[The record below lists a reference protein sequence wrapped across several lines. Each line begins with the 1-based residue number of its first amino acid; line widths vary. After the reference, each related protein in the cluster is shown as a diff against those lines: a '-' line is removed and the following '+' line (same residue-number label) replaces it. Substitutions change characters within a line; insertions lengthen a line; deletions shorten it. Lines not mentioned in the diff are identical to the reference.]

1 MAPNEPYQRIENKN
15 TADSPK
21 RPICFL
27 SLYSVGYRVGTM
39 KKSLTLLLFTILAV
53 ACGGPRHI
61 RQQLDRAEMLMNEHP
76 DSALKILN
84 PMDRRTLENPRT
96 KARHALLL
104 SQALDKNY
112 IDVDNDSL
120 IGEAVR
126 YYSRC
131 GSDVERAKA
140 HYYYAVVK
148 GNAAESGTAIKA
160 LLTAREYV
168 EKTDDARMKGLVYTY
183 LGNLYYEQFCFG
195 DAATAYSE
203 AVDAFKSTGQTF
215 YLLYAMR
222 RKGVSLSLI
231 DKKPEALECLSEA
244 KQIALEAKDTTSL
257 LDVMASLGS
266 IQLFLSTDT
275 LILYKQELLN
285 LYKKYTIKNIP
296 LHHYPAI
303 GYIYLHQNK
312 IDSARWYYTNY
323 YRQHPKITSLNVGI
337 FSVMSEIENLAKNHE
352 KALEYKQLYI
362 QYSDSIDAILRKN
375 LVSQQEGKLEIEY
388 LKKEYAASR
397 IVQRYELLSLVLISF
412 LLIVGCC
419 FLIVSHRKAIRRKNR
434 KLAEYK
440 RYIEEG
446 NDHYIRL
453 SKQYDEIKRDIHVQD
468 ERAQTLFTLLGN
480 RIRSLQQLL
489 EWASVYEKNT
499 DSFYKHFKDHIKVA
513 AGKNRELAE
522 DVIAIANLSC
532 NGIIDHLQANYPMLS
547 LHELCYC
554 GFICLGFSSES
565 IRILYNHTNVYS
577 IYTMRSKIR
586 SKLGLTNQVQNLE
599 EHILYLMKNL
609 GRNMQ

>member
-1 MAPNEPYQRIENKN
+1 
-15 TADSPK
+15 
-21 RPICFL
+21 
-27 SLYSVGYRVGTM
+27 M
-39 KKSLTLLLFTILAV
+39 KKSLTLLFLAILAV
-53 ACGGPRHI
+53 ACGSPKHI

-76 DSALKILN
+76 DSALKILG
-84 PMDRRTLENPRT
+84 PMDRRALETPET

-126 YYSRC
+126 YYSRR
-131 GSDVERAKA
+131 GNEVERAKA

-160 LLTAREYV
+160 LLTAREHV
-168 EKTDDARMKGLVYTY
+168 EKTDDDRMKGLVYTY
-183 LGNLYYEQFCFG
+183 LGNLYYEQFCFS

-203 AVDAFKSTGQTF
+203 AVDAFKSTNQTF

-257 LDVMASLGS
+257 LEIVTSLGGVQVLADS
-266 IQLFLSTDT
+266 LS
-275 LILYKQELLN
+275 LPFYKQEIFSLYKQ
-285 LYKKYTIKNIP
+285 YTNRKIP
-296 LHHYPAI
+296 VNHYPII
-303 GYIYLHQNK
+303 GYCYYLEKN
-312 IDSARWYYTNY
+312 IDSARWYYQNY
-323 YRQHPKITSLNVGI
+323 LLRHPKVTNLNVGI
-337 FSVMSEIENLAKNHE
+337 YSVMSEIEKLAKNHQ

-362 QYSDSIDAILRKN
+362 QYSDSIHIIL
-375 LVSQQEGKLEIEY
+375 QENQTSELNGRYEIQY
-388 LKKEYAASR
+388 LKKEYAAFR
-397 IVQRYELLSLVLISF
+397 LIRKYEILSLISTTLLIS
-412 LLIVGCC
+412 VVCG
-419 FLIVSHRKAIRRKNR
+419 FLIVSHRKALRKKNR
-434 KLAEYK
+434 KIAECN

-446 NDHYIRL
+446 NEHYAQL
-453 SKQYDEIKRDIHVQD
+453 EVQYNEIKKDIHVQD
-468 ERAQTLFTLLGN
+468 ERSQTLFALLGN

-499 DSFYKHFKDHIKVA
+499 DNFYKHFKDHIKVA

-532 NGIIDHLQANYPMLS
+532 HGIIDYLHENYPLLS

-586 SKLGLTNQVQNLE
+586 SKLGLTNQTQNLE

-609 GRNMQ
+609 DQKIS

>member
-1 MAPNEPYQRIENKN
+1 
-15 TADSPK
+15 
-21 RPICFL
+21 
-27 SLYSVGYRVGTM
+27 M

-61 RQQLDRAEMLMNEHP
+61 RQQLDRAEILMDEHP

-84 PMDRRTLENPRT
+84 PMDRRALENPRT

-244 KQIALEAKDTTSL
+244 KQIALEVEDVNSL
-257 LDVMASLGS
+257 LGIASSLGGVQ
-266 IQLFLSTDT
+266 ILSDSVA
-275 LILYKQELLN
+275 LPFYKQDLFK
-285 LYKKYTIKNIP
+285 LYKKYTGGKIP
-296 LHHYPAI
+296 ISHYPTV
-303 GYIYLHQNK
+303 GYTYFLEKN
-312 IDSARWYYTNY
+312 IDSARWYYQNYHSQCSEITNF
-323 YRQHPKITSLNVGI
+323 NVGI
-337 FSVMSEIENLAKNHE
+337 FAVMSQIESMAQNHE

-362 QYSDSIDAILRKN
+362 QYSDSLNTIFQNN
-375 LVSQQEGKLEIEY
+375 LLQYYEQRYSTENLE
-388 LKKEYAASR
+388 KEYDTLQLIRKYETASFTLAA
-397 IVQRYELLSLVLISF
+397 LII
-412 LLIVGCC
+412 LIGCC
-419 FLIVSHRKAIRRKNR
+419 FLIITHRKTIQRKNR
-434 KLAEYK
+434 ELAEYK

>member
-1 MAPNEPYQRIENKN
+1 
-15 TADSPK
+15 
-21 RPICFL
+21 
-27 SLYSVGYRVGTM
+27 M
-39 KKSLTLLLFTILAV
+39 KKSLTLLFLAILAV
-53 ACGGPRHI
+53 ACGSPKHI

-76 DSALKILN
+76 DSALKILG
-84 PMDRRTLENPRT
+84 PMDRRALETPET

-126 YYSRC
+126 YYSRR
-131 GSDVERAKA
+131 GNEVERAKA

-160 LLTAREYV
+160 LLTAREHV
-168 EKTDDARMKGLVYTY
+168 EKTDDDRMKGLVYTY
-183 LGNLYYEQFCFG
+183 LGNLYYEQFCFS

-203 AVDAFKSTGQTF
+203 AVDAFKSTNQTF

-231 DKKPEALECLSEA
+231 NKKPEALECLSEA

-257 LDVMASLGS
+257 LEIVTSLGGVQVLADS
-266 IQLFLSTDT
+266 LS
-275 LILYKQELLN
+275 LPFYKQEIFSLYKQ
-285 LYKKYTIKNIP
+285 YTNGKIP
-296 LHHYPAI
+296 VNHYPII
-303 GYIYLHQNK
+303 GYCYYLEKN
-312 IDSARWYYTNY
+312 IDSARWYYKNY
-323 YRQHPKITSLNVGI
+323 LLRHPKVTNLNVGI
-337 FSVMSEIENLAKNHE
+337 YSVMSEIEKLAKNHQ

-362 QYSDSIDAILRKN
+362 QYSDSIHIIL
-375 LVSQQEGKLEIEY
+375 QENQTSELNGRYEIQY
-388 LKKEYAASR
+388 LKKEYAAFR
-397 IVQRYELLSLVLISF
+397 LIRKYEILSLISTTLLIS
-412 LLIVGCC
+412 VVCG
-419 FLIVSHRKAIRRKNR
+419 FLIVSHRKALRKKNR
-434 KLAEYK
+434 KIAECN

-446 NDHYIRL
+446 NEHYAQL
-453 SKQYDEIKRDIHVQD
+453 EVQYNEIKKDIHVQD
-468 ERAQTLFTLLGN
+468 ERSQTLFALLGN

-499 DSFYKHFKDHIKVA
+499 DNFYKHFKDHIKVA

-532 NGIIDHLQANYPMLS
+532 HGIIDYLHENYPLLS

-586 SKLGLTNQVQNLE
+586 SKLGLTNQTQNLE

-609 GRNMQ
+609 DQKIS

>member
-1 MAPNEPYQRIENKN
+1 MN
-15 TADSPK
+15 
-21 RPICFL
+21 
-27 SLYSVGYRVGTM
+27 
-39 KKSLTLLLFTILAV
+39 KSLTLLFLAILAV
-53 ACGGPRHI
+53 ACGGPKHI

-76 DSALKILN
+76 DSALKILG
-84 PMDRRTLENPRT
+84 PMDRQALETPET

-126 YYSRC
+126 YYSRR
-131 GSDVERAKA
+131 GNEVERAKA

-160 LLTAREYV
+160 LLTAREHV
-168 EKTDDARMKGLVYTY
+168 EKTDDDRMKGLVYTY
-183 LGNLYYEQFCFG
+183 LGNLYYEQFCFS

-203 AVDAFKSTGQTF
+203 AVDAFKSTNQTF

-257 LDVMASLGS
+257 LDVMTSYGS
-266 IQLFLSTDT
+266 ILLFLNTDS
-275 LILYKQELLN
+275 LILYKRELFS
-285 LYKKYTIKNIP
+285 LYKKYTTNEIP

-303 GYIYLHQNK
+303 GYIYFRQGK
-312 IDSARWYYTNY
+312 IDSARWYYYNY
-323 YRQHPKITSLNVGI
+323 YSKYPQITNFNVGI
-337 FSVMSEIENLAKNHE
+337 FAVMSQIESSAENHK

-362 QYSDSIDAILRKN
+362 QYSDSLNTIFQNNLLQYYEQRYTTENLEKEYDTLKLIRKYETASFTLATLIFLIGCSFIIISYRRVLRK
-375 LVSQQEGKLEIEY
+375 
-388 LKKEYAASR
+388 
-397 IVQRYELLSLVLISF
+397 
-412 LLIVGCC
+412 
-419 FLIVSHRKAIRRKNR
+419 KNR
-434 KLAEYK
+434 KIAEYK

-446 NDHYIRL
+446 NEHYAQL
-453 SKQYDEIKRDIHVQD
+453 EVQYNEIKKDIHVQD
-468 ERAQTLFTLLGN
+468 ERSQTLFSLLGN

-499 DSFYKHFKDHIKVA
+499 DNFYKHFKDHIKVA

-532 NGIIDHLQANYPMLS
+532 HGIIDHLHENYPLLS

-586 SKLGLTNQVQNLE
+586 GKLGLTNQTQNLE

-609 GRNMQ
+609 DQKIS

>member
-1 MAPNEPYQRIENKN
+1 
-15 TADSPK
+15 
-21 RPICFL
+21 
-27 SLYSVGYRVGTM
+27 M
-39 KKSLTLLLFTILAV
+39 KKSLTLLFLAILAV
-53 ACGGPRHI
+53 ACGSPKHI

-76 DSALKILN
+76 DSALKILG
-84 PMDRRTLENPRT
+84 PMDRRALETPET

-126 YYSRC
+126 YYSRR
-131 GSDVERAKA
+131 GNEVERAKA

-160 LLTAREYV
+160 LLTAREHV
-168 EKTDDARMKGLVYTY
+168 EKTDDDRMKGLVYTY
-183 LGNLYYEQFCFG
+183 LGNLYYEQFCFS

-203 AVDAFKSTGQTF
+203 AVDAFKSTNQTF

-257 LDVMASLGS
+257 LDVMTSYGS
-266 IQLFLSTDT
+266 ILLFQAEKTSQP
-275 LILYKQELLN
+275 LYKQDLFN
-285 LYKKYTIKNIP
+285 VYRQYTDNIIP
-296 LHHYPAI
+296 LNHYPTI
-303 GYIYLHQNK
+303 GYIYYNEGNL
-312 IDSARWYYTNY
+312 DSAQWYYNNY
-323 YRQHPKITSLNVGI
+323 CLQHPKITSLNVGI
-337 FSVMSEIENLAKNHE
+337 FSVMSQIENLAGNYE

-362 QYSDSIDAILRKN
+362 QYSDSIDAILRNN
-375 LVSQQEGKLEIEY
+375 LIFKQEGKLEIEF
-388 LKKEYAASR
+388 LKKEYAAFR
-397 IVQRYELLSLVLISF
+397 LIRKYEILSLISTTLLISV
-412 LLIVGCC
+412 ICG
-419 FLIVSHRKAIRRKNR
+419 FLIISHRKALRKKNR
-434 KLAEYK
+434 KIAEYK

-446 NDHYIRL
+446 NEHYAQL
-453 SKQYDEIKRDIHVQD
+453 EVQYNEIKKDIHVQD
-468 ERAQTLFTLLGN
+468 ERSQTLFSLLGN

-499 DSFYKHFKDHIKVA
+499 DNFYKHFKDHIKVA

-532 NGIIDHLQANYPMLS
+532 HGIIDHLHENYPLLS

-586 SKLGLTNQVQNLE
+586 NKLGLTNQTQNLE

-609 GRNMQ
+609 DQKIS